1 MPLVEFKGVKKGFGG
16 REVLKEVN
24 FEIEEGEFV
33 FLLGPTGAGKT
44 TTLKLIYAELLPD
57 RGEVRVLGQDTR
69 SLKSKGRQLLRR
81 RLGLVFQDFKLLG
94 DRNVLDNV
102 VFGLEMVG
110 VSRRVAVERA
120 LATLEELGL
129 AERAREPVSG
139 LSGGECQRVAIAR
152 ALVREPEL
160 LLADE
165 PTGNLDPEASKAV
178 IETLRYANRVK
189 GVTVLLATN
198 DHTLLELVP
207 EARVLGIS
215 EGVVEELGR

>member
-1 MPLVEFKGVKKGFGG
+1 MPLLEFKGVKKSFAG
-16 REVLKEVN
+16 REVLGGAS
-24 FEIEEGEFV
+24 FSLEEGEFV

-44 TTLKLIYAELLPD
+44 TTLKLVYAELLPD
-57 RGEVRVLGQDTR
+57 EGEVWVLGENTR
-69 SLKSKGRQLLRR
+69 ALKLKGRQHLRR
-81 RLGLVFQDFKLLG
+81 RLGLIFQDFKLLR
-94 DRNVLDNV
+94 DRDVLSNVE
-102 VFGLEMVG
+102 FGLELLG
-110 VSRRVAVERA
+110 VSRRVARERA
-120 LATLEELGL
+120 LDTLEELGL
-129 AERAREPVSG
+129 AERAREPVTA

-178 IETLRYANRVK
+178 METLRYANRVK
-189 GVTVLLATN
+189 GVTVLVATN

-215 EGVVEELGR
+215 QGKIEELSR